1 MSRANSL
8 TERQNFE
15 CDKCAETWRRTTS
28 LTQPVPVLTR
38 KPPTHTRT
46 PITDLTATQDP
57 TPLSPITSASD
68 TLSSP
73 SSIDFTPIPTPPPQY
88 TPQQTT
94 IIHIPIPPTPLPLF
108 TALVT
113 DDDMPPIEMFKGSA
127 SSKLHAQNWLHKLKA
142 NRFTTTTLDA
152 DCIFILENHSEVG
165 SRADQWFQAILAADW
180 VKWTDVEVKFTAWWP
195 TAKKPALTRDE
206 LHVRFANITLGDH
219 NLGKKVGNGEEDHQ
233 LPCTIRGLLPVGSD
247 KDWDTSVEAI
257 SLIEISKL
265 LDAIK
270 DQWDIQ
276 DNKSIHSAYTSPTP
290 TPTPPI
296 PPMPYC
302 TPCHTTYQRL
312 IPTTPSTPST
322 PSPTQHMPSALPP
335 TTPMNWNCVLPFT
348 SALSSGSTL
357 VHTQAPATL

>member
-1 MSRANSL
+1 M
-8 TERQNFE
+8 
-15 CDKCAETWRRTTS
+15 
-28 LTQPVPVLTR
+28 
-38 KPPTHTRT
+38 
-46 PITDLTATQDP
+46 
-57 TPLSPITSASD
+57 
-68 TLSSP
+68 
-73 SSIDFTPIPTPPPQY
+73 IPQ
-88 TPQQTT
+88 
-94 IIHIPIPPTPLPLF
+94 
-108 TALVT
+108 V
-113 DDDMPPIEMFKGSA
+113 
-127 SSKLHAQNWLHKLKA
+127 KA
-142 NRFTTTTLDA
+142 N
-152 DCIFILENHSEVG
+152 
-165 SRADQWFQAILAADW
+165 
-180 VKWTDVEVKFTAWWP
+180 
-195 TAKKPALTRDE
+195 
-206 LHVRFANITLGDH
+206 
-219 NLGKKVGNGEEDHQ
+219 

-247 KDWDTSVEAI
+247 KDWDTSVKAI